1 MYTISK
7 DCALF
12 RWEYMAKPKAT
23 DDDDDEDISSD
34 EDMRWRIAQKHFFTP
49 DDHSNVTCAAFH
61 ADSKLLVVGFANGT
75 FSLYE
80 LPEATL
86 IHNLRYCRVTT
97 RTQDCTNGIVVSP
110 RATLISSQST
120 KPANGSPLAHRD
132 SDNYW
137 SGNGSQ
143 SRISSNSKAIS
154 TR

>member
-23 DDDDDEDISSD
+23 DDDEDEDTPSD

-86 IHNLRYCRVTT
+86 LHNLRYAS
-97 RTQDCTNGIVVSP
+97 VVLCIYIYESNNKAVSL
-110 RATLISSQST
+110 RATST
-120 KPANGSPLAHRD
+120 LSRSTRPASGSHLDHL
-132 SDNYW
+132 SLGNCW

-143 SRISSNSKAIS
+143 SHTS
-154 TR
+154 